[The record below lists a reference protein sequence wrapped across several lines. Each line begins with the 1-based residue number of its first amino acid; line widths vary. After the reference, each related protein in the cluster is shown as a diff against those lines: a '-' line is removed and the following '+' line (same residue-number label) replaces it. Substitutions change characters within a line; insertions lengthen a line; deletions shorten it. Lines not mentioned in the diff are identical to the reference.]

1 MKKILRIS
9 GRVLDALLLLVGIAV
24 IALLASGGRFYAIE
38 TDSMQNTYPAGT
50 LVLTLPVTPSELETG
65 DVVTFITSGDV
76 IVTHRVVQ
84 NDFAQALLITKGDEN
99 DTVDASPVY
108 YENVLGK
115 AVCGISHLGNLG
127 LLFRKSGA
135 RIAALCVLVGAALY
149 LLIYGIFY
157 IRQKRRRDS

>member
-9 GRVLDALLLLVGIAV
+9 GRVLDVLLLLVGIAV
-24 IALLASGGRFYAIE
+24 IALLASGGRFYVIE

-76 IVTHRVVQ
+76 IVLHRVVQ
-84 NDFAQALLITKGDEN
+84 NNFAQALLITKGDEN

-115 AVCGISHLGNLG
+115 AVCGILHLGNLE